1 MQTQELKDIIPG
13 RVAPKV
19 AASVIAPVMVVIMI
33 LAHSLS
39 VSAQTDMIFT
49 QHWALSTLYNPARTG
64 DTDFL
69 RIAGGARLQWVGVT
83 NAPKSFVAAG
93 DMPFAI
99 GKKRIGAGV
108 TFSQESLGLFSN
120 LLVSAQ
126 GSYKFKALGGVLS
139 AGLQVGYYN
148 SRFRGSDVYIPGDD
162 DYHQPS
168 DPSIPNQDLSGNA
181 VDFTI
186 GANYTHKFFHAGLS
200 VAHITSPTVSL
211 NREGSE
217 SNESQQ
223 YETTL
228 PRTLYF
234 DAGGNIT
241 LENTLFQL
249 QPSLLAATD
258 FKALSAEI
266 SLTAKYNNF
275 ISAGLGYRWK
285 DALCI
290 MIGAEYKNFFLGYAF
305 DYPLSAIS
313 KASSGSHE
321 IVAGYRLKLDL
332 SGKNKNRHRS
342 IRIM

>member
-1 MQTQELKDIIPG
+1 MM
-13 RVAPKV
+13 V
-19 AASVIAPVMVVIMI
+19 AAAVMAIM
-33 LAHSLS
+33 AASPAY
-39 VSAQTDMIFT
+39 AQTDMIFT
-49 QHWALSTLYNPARTG
+49 QHHALPTLYNPARTG
-64 DTDFL
+64 DIDFL
-69 RIAGGARLQWVGVT
+69 RIAGGVRLQWVGIT
-83 NAPKSFVAAG
+83 NAPKSFVGAA

-126 GSYKFKALGGVLS
+126 GSYRFKMLKGVLA
-139 AGLQVGYYN
+139 AGIQIGYYN

-162 DYHQPS
+162 DYHQPA
-168 DPSIPNQDLSGNA
+168 DPSIPTQDLSGNA
-181 VDFTI
+181 VDFSL
-186 GANYTHKFFHAGLS
+186 GVNYTHKYFHAGVS
-200 VAHITSPTVSL
+200 VAHLTSPKITLS
-211 NREGSE
+211 REGSE
-217 SNESQQ
+217 SNESQR

-234 DAGGNIT
+234 DAGGNIA

-249 QPSLLAATD
+249 QPSLLAASD
-258 FKALSAEI
+258 FKAFSAEI

-290 MIGAEYKNFFLGYAF
+290 MIGGEYKNFFLGYAF

-313 KASSGSHE
+313 RASSGSHE

>member
-1 MQTQELKDIIPG
+1 MRTRIFNHIIT
-13 RVAPKV
+13 VF
-19 AASVIAPVMVVIMI
+19 
-33 LAHSLS
+33 LSLFS
-39 VSAQTDMIFT
+39 IFTPIEICAQADMIFT
-49 QHWALSTLYNPARTG
+49 QHWALPTLYNPARSG

-69 RIAGGARLQWVGVT
+69 RIAGGARLQWIGVH
-83 NAPKSFVAAG
+83 NAPKSFTAAG

-126 GSYKFKALGGVLS
+126 GSYRFKILGGVLA

-162 DYHQPS
+162 DYHQPT

-181 VDFTI
+181 VDFTV
-186 GANYTHKFFHAGLS
+186 GVNYTHKFFHVGVAA
-200 VAHITSPTVSL
+200 AHITSPTITL
-211 NREGSE
+211 EREGSE
-217 SNESQQ
+217 SNESQR
-223 YETTL
+223 YETSL

-234 DAGGNIT
+234 DADGNIA

-258 FKALSAEI
+258 FKAFSAEI
-266 SLTAKYNNF
+266 SLTAKYNKF

-285 DALCI
+285 DALSI
-290 MIGAEYKNFFLGYAF
+290 MIGAEFKNFFLGYAF

-313 KASSGSHE
+313 RASSGSHE